1 MVQDVLIQ
9 QYATSNKITVTDAE
23 VERVKASSSRTSRRV
38 PGTRCLKSRGLTET
52 DVKAALREQI
62 ILDRALAK
70 DVNIKPSAIQ
80 DYFNKNHATFD
91 TPEQVTARHILVP
104 NLAEAQ
110 KVEQLLKSGQ
120 SFADGCQAIFDRSR
134 QQR

>member
-9 QYATSNKITVTDAE
+9 QYAKSNNITVTDAE
-23 VERVKASSSRTSRRV
+23 VD
-38 PGTRCLKSRGLTET
+38 TRETQLKQNFPSGSWDEMLKSRGLTEA

-70 DVNIKPSAIQ
+70 DVNIKPSAIS
-80 DYFNKNHATFD
+80 DYFSKNHSTFD
-91 TPEQVTARHILVP
+91 KPEQVTARHILVP

-110 KVEQLLKSGQ
+110 KVEAAAEIGTELRL
-120 SFADGCQAIFDRSR
+120 GCQTILNRSR
-134 QQR
+134 Q